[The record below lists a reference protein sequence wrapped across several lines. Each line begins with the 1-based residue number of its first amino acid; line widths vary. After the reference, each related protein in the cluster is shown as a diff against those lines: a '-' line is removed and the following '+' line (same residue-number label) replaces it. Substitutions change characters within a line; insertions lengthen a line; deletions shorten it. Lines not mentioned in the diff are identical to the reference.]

1 MCVTYWVTLYGA
13 SGVGRAIL
21 KTQDL
26 FRIQENLLSAAGGE
40 LPFERALESVVSAFD
55 GAGGVVF
62 ELNRK
67 TGAISNWCGKGLE
80 AGQDDYIQHINA
92 INPRMQYSM
101 RHAPGHIVYEGKF
114 IDERSMDRHEFYDWL
129 LGVEGMRYF
138 LGSRVYDEGD
148 VTLFHSVEFLQ
159 TQGHPEAEMIETFRR
174 LAPAIGNAWRI
185 AKRSA
190 PVDGGLPGATWTPDH
205 LPWSILA
212 VDFNGCVVQMNDA
225 GRQMLDAGTIL
236 YVQNEVLRPRER
248 SRELHFSQAMA
259 KALNGLGSEVLL
271 TSEAPAPP
279 LIAQFVPVNPGQL
292 SHPSPVSV
300 LIYIWNPL
308 DSATGLGTALM
319 RLFGLT
325 VAESQLA
332 EQLATGAELN
342 TAAEHLGISR
352 NTARNHLQQVF
363 AKTGTRRQ
371 GEFLVR
377 ILGVLRD

>member
-1 MCVTYWVTLYGA
+1 MA
-13 SGVGRAIL
+13 
-21 KTQDL
+21 
-26 FRIQENLLSAAGGE
+26 AAGGE
-40 LPFERALESVVSAFD
+40 LQFERALESVISAFS
-55 GAGGVVF
+55 GVGGVVF

-67 TGAISNWCGKGLE
+67 TGAISNWCGRGLE

-92 INPRMQYSM
+92 INPRMQYSL

-114 IDERSMDRHEFYDWL
+114 IDERSMDQHEFYDWL
-129 LGVEGMRYF
+129 ARVEGMRYF
-138 LGSRVYDEGD
+138 LGARVYDEGD

-159 TQGHPEAEMIETFRR
+159 RQGHPEAAEIEAFRR

-190 PVDGGLPGATWTPDH
+190 LDDGGLPGANWTPDH

-212 VDFNGCVVQMNDA
+212 VDFNGRVVQTNSA
-225 GRQMLDAGTIL
+225 GRAMLEAGTVL
-236 YVQNEVLRPRER
+236 YVHNDVLRPRER

-271 TSEAPAPP
+271 TSEPPAPP
-279 LIAQFVPVNPGQL
+279 LVAQFVPVNPGQL
-292 SHPSPVSV
+292 SHPTLVSA

-308 DSATGLGTALM
+308 ESSAGLGAALM

-342 TAAEHLGISR
+342 IAAERLGISR
-352 NTARNHLQQVF
+352 NTARNHLQQIF

-371 GEFLVR
+371 GELLVQ